1 MSATFVSA
9 TSHPLPLQVRRDL
22 VVRRQTWQGREYWTI
37 KDPLA
42 LKYYRFED
50 EEFAV
55 LSMLDGQTSSQSI
68 RDEFERRFAP
78 QRITS
83 SQLQHLL
90 TMLHR
95 SNLLVANASGQGG
108 ELLKRDNQRR
118 RQKWLEL
125 AGNFLCLRFR
135 GIDPDRLL
143 SWLNRR
149 AGWIFSP
156 LAATCAITLILTA
169 AALVAAEFDFVWLR
183 LPT

>member
-1 MSATFVSA
+1 MNDLF
-9 TSHPLPLQVRRDL
+9 TSIADRPIALAMRSDL
-22 VVRRQTWQGREYWTI
+22 VARRQTWQGREYWTI
-37 KDPLA
+37 KDPLK

-55 LSMLDGQTSSQSI
+55 LSMLDGQKSSQSI

-95 SNLLVANASGQGG
+95 SNLLVANAAGQGG
-108 ELLKRDNQRR
+108 ELLKRDNLRR

-125 AGNFLCLRFR
+125 AGNFLCLRLR
-135 GIDPDRLL
+135 GVDPDRFLG
-143 SWLNRR
+143 WLNRR
-149 AGWIFSP
+149 AGWIF
-156 LAATCAITLILTA
+156 
-169 AALVAAEFDFVWLR
+169 
-183 LPT
+183 